1 MAKKI
6 HFIFLKT
13 TSFASK
19 VWGTPASKQ
28 MVKKH
33 VLKWLVMAWN
43 AFSTQFV
50 FQFQSFST
58 NSWENVGFTTW
69 PWLQIVPTFWRLPCD
84 LITLCI
90 FRRVYCNHPVSGPYE
105 CTIKSILHTCTS
117 TTTYFYSVCI
127 VMWALSMLHVQ
138 CEDVSQIIKNAL
150 IFLQNNCI

>member
-1 MAKKI
+1 
-6 HFIFLKT
+6 
-13 TSFASK
+13 
-19 VWGTPASKQ
+19 

-69 PWLQIVPTFWRLPCD
+69 PWLWKVPTFWRLPCD

-105 CTIKSILHTCTS
+105 CTIKSILHKCTS
-117 TTTYFYSVCI
+117 TTTYFYSVCKYCYVSI
-127 VMWALSMLHVQ
+127 INVACACAMWGLSQ
-138 CEDVSQIIKNAL
+138 RNNNAL
-150 IFLQNNCI
+150 IFLQNDFIEFLPVNWIGQPWN